1 MQFALEDWQ
10 QIALQQFRRYLEA
23 EVAPLVEEYED
34 AYRMPPPQVIQRMHD
49 FGLLGGLLPPEQGG
63 QGLDYV
69 TYCTLL
75 CELSRVWPSLRSII
89 STSNLALLIVAQHG
103 TPAQR
108 ERYLADLVS
117 GRKTGFLRS
126 PSPT

>member
-49 FGLLGGLLPPEQGG
+49 LVCSAACCRP
-63 QGLDYV
+63 
-69 TYCTLL
+69 
-75 CELSRVWPSLRSII
+75 SRAGRGSI
-89 STSNLALLIVAQHG
+89 T
-103 TPAQR
+103 
-108 ERYLADLVS
+108 
-117 GRKTGFLRS
+117 
-126 PSPT
+126 